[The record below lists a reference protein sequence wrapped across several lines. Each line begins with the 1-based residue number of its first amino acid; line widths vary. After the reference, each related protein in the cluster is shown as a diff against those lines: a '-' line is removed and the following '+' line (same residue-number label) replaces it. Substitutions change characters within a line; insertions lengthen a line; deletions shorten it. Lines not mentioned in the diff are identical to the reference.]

1 MAVILVAN
9 EKGGTGKTTL
19 ATNMAIMRAQHGSD
33 VLLVDADP
41 QGSSSEFIRVREDEQ
56 VQPSI
61 TCVSITGR
69 GVSSEVR
76 KLIPRYKDIIIDAGG
91 RDSAGLRS
99 ALIVADV
106 LIVPFLAGQYDVWGV
121 ENMDQIVGEALG
133 LNPEMKPYLV
143 LNKQDTNPRIS
154 IATEAEALAKEMENL
169 KILDTKLGYRVAY
182 RRSAAE
188 GRAVNEL
195 DKRDPKAVAEL
206 DSLYKEVFS
215 GDEA

>member
-19 ATNMAIMRAQHGSD
+19 ATNMAIMRAQHGRD

-56 VQPSI
+56 VKPSL

-76 KLIPRYKDIIIDAGG
+76 KLIPRYQDIIIDAGG

-99 ALIVADV
+99 ALIVADI

-154 IATEAEALAKEMENL
+154 LASEAEALAKEMENL
-169 KILDTKLGYRVAY
+169 NILNTKLGYRVAY

-206 DSLYKEVFS
+206 DSLYKEDF

>member
-19 ATNMAIMRAQHGSD
+19 ATNMAIMRAQHGRD

-56 VQPSI
+56 VKPSL

-76 KLIPRYKDIIIDAGG
+76 KLIPRYQDIIIDAGG

-99 ALIVADV
+99 ALIVADI

-154 IATEAEALAKEMENL
+154 LASEAEALAKEMENL
-169 KILDTKLGYRVAY
+169 NILNTKLGYRVAY

-206 DSLYKEVFS
+206 DSLYKEVF